1 MARRA
6 VAVVGAIVL
15 LGEAVGFVLVNWF
28 LGRVV
33 HEQNMSLGGIDSG
46 TMSTATYV
54 MGAVFGLYLA
64 VCGAILLFTGVRD
77 RAPGRFGRILLI
89 TCAVV
94 HGVLGA
100 LTVGLMGWPAFAF
113 MMLVLALVV
122 LALLMYAAPP
132 LPAEPKDGEPV
143 EAPPGNGTP
152 PEPAAA

>member
-6 VAVVGAIVL
+6 LAVVAAIVL
-15 LGEAVGFVLVNWF
+15 LGEAVGIVLVNWF

-33 HEQNMSLGGIDSG
+33 HRQNMSLGGVDSD
-46 TMSTATYV
+46 TMSNTTYV
-54 MGAVFGLYLA
+54 MGGVFGFYLA

-100 LTVGLMGWPAFAF
+100 LTVGLIGWTAFAF
-113 MMLVLALVV
+113 MMVVLALVV
-122 LALLMYAAPP
+122 LVLLMYAPP
-132 LPAEPKDGEPV
+132 GLPAEPVD
-143 EAPPGNGTP
+143 APPSGEGGP